1 MQNEVNV
8 QRSKLLDDGML
19 HIELLD
25 GNSYLYSLQELA
37 DIIAAQQR
45 VQADAPLG
53 KVSTAQIFEVT
64 WSEGTVTREL
74 ISSLLRQ
81 YVTQGGLYGTVVV
94 KEATQ

>member
-37 DIIAAQQR
+37 DIIAAQQS
-45 VQADAPLG
+45 VQADGACTCANIERPM
-53 KVSTAQIFEVT
+53 VDN
-64 WSEGTVTREL
+64 EGICFSCHQPR
-74 ISSLLRQ
+74 R
-81 YVTQGGLYGTVVV
+81 
-94 KEATQ
+94 